1 MQKVQAMSKN
11 KASFLLSLLVGSIGL
26 LGSVLPASVNAAT
39 VTVVNL
45 DSQGEGFNDTTP
57 ASPVGGNSGTTIGQQ
72 RTIAFQHA
80 ANIWGSHLQSAVPI
94 RVGGQFDP
102 LPCTASGGTL
112 GSAGPKS
119 ANRDFVGAP
128 VAGTWYPIA
137 LANAIAGIDFL
148 PNDNHISA
156 TFSSTIGSTGCLESS
171 GWYYG
176 LDASPPPGKIDFV
189 SVLLHELGHGLG
201 FLTYVD
207 RQTGAKALGFDD
219 AYMRHLERHGS
230 TPPGFP
236 SMTDAQRLAASI
248 DTGNLHW
255 TGANVRA
262 ASGTLF
268 VGTVGD
274 HVRMYAPNPVVPGSS
289 VSHWDTVLSP
299 NQMMEPSYTVPIHTP
314 SLELQLFKDIG
325 WGVNTPAPGTYALNV
340 AVAGSGTVTSNPSG
354 INCGGDCSENYANGT
369 NVTLTATSNSG
380 YVFGNWSGACA
391 GSSSSCVVNMN
402 AAKSVT
408 ATFTSTPQ
416 ANLSIA
422 KIGTGAGTVYRTNGA
437 INCGT
442 TCSESVAPGAIATIN
457 ASPAS
462 GSTFAG
468 WSGGA
473 CAGTGSCSFSVNA
486 DTTVNAQFNLAN
498 GGQTSMPLLQSNLS
512 GPKDS
517 AQYFS
522 VPVPANAKNLIIQ
535 INGGTGDADLYVK
548 FSQQPTQTVY
558 DCRPFLSG
566 NYEFCAFPNPSGGV
580 YQIMITGFQAY
591 SGLTLSA
598 SYQTQQLDITP
609 IINLLL
615 D

>member
-1 MQKVQAMSKN
+1 MSKN
-11 KASFLLSLLVGSIGL
+11 EANFLLSLLFGCVGL
-26 LGSVLPASVNAAT
+26 LGSLLPSSVNAAT

-102 LPCTASGGTL
+102 LSCTASSGTL
-112 GSAGPKS
+112 GSAGPTS

-137 LANAIAGIDFL
+137 LANALAGVDFL
-148 PNDNHISA
+148 PNGNHISA
-156 TFSSTIGSTGCLESS
+156 RFSSNIGTQGCMESS

-176 LDASPPPGKIDFV
+176 LDASPPAGKIDFV

-201 FLTYVD
+201 FLTFVD
-207 RQTGAKALGFDD
+207 RATGAKFSGYDD
-219 AYMRHLERHGS
+219 TYMRHLERHGS
-230 TPPGFP
+230 VPSGFP
-236 SMTDAQRLAASI
+236 NMTDAQRLAASI

-255 TGANVRA
+255 TGVNVRA
-262 ASGTLF
+262 VSGALSA
-268 VGTVGD
+268 GAVGD
-274 HVRMYAPNPVVPGSS
+274 HVRMYAPNPVMPGSS

-299 NQMMEPSYTVPIHTP
+299 NQMMEPSYTAPIHTP
-314 SLELQLFKDIG
+314 FLELQLFRDIG

-354 INCGGDCSENYANGT
+354 INCGGDCAENYANGT
-369 NVTLTATSNSG
+369 NVTLTATPYSG

-391 GSSSSCVVNMN
+391 GSSLSCVVNMN

-416 ANLSIA
+416 ATLSIA
-422 KIGTGAGTVYRTNGA
+422 KVGTGAGTVYRTNGA

-442 TCSESVAPGAIATIN
+442 TCSESVTQGAIATIN
-457 ASPAS
+457 ALPAS

-468 WSGGA
+468 WSGGV
-473 CAGTGSCSFSVNA
+473 CTGTGSCSFSVNA
-486 DTTVNAQFNLAN
+486 DTTVNAQFNLIA
-498 GGQTSMPLLQSNLS
+498 GGQTSTPLLQSNLS
-512 GPKDS
+512 GPGGFT
-517 AQYFS
+517 QYFS
-522 VPVPANAKNLIIQ
+522 VAVPLGAKNLVIQ
-535 INGGTGDADLYVK
+535 TSGGDGDADLYVK
-548 FSQQPTQTVY
+548 IGQQPTLSSY
-558 DCRPFLSG
+558 DCRPYLSG
-566 NYEFCAFPNPSGGV
+566 NDEKCSFSTPSAGI
-580 YQIMITGFQAY
+580 YHIMINGYQAFN
-591 SGLTLSA
+591 GLTLSA
-598 SYQTQQLDITP
+598 SYQKSVIDITP
-609 IINLLL
+609 ILNLLL

>member
-26 LGSVLPASVNAAT
+26 LGSLLPASVNAAT

-80 ANIWGSHLQSAVPI
+80 ANIWGSHLQSTVPI

-102 LPCTASGGTL
+102 LSCTASSGTL
-112 GSAGPKS
+112 GSAGPTS

-137 LANAIAGIDFL
+137 LANALAGVDFL
-148 PNDNHISA
+148 PNSNHINA
-156 TFSSTIGSTGCLESS
+156 KFSSNIGTQGCMESS

-201 FLTYVD
+201 FLTFVD
-207 RQTGAKALGFDD
+207 RATGAKFSGYDD
-219 AYMRHLERHGS
+219 TYMRHLERHGS

-299 NQMMEPSYTVPIHTP
+299 NQMMEPSYTVPIHAP

-354 INCGGDCSENYANGT
+354 INCGGDCAENYANGT
-369 NVTLTATSNSG
+369 NVTLTATSSSG

-416 ANLSIA
+416 ATLSIA
-422 KIGTGAGTVYRTNGA
+422 KVGTGAGTVYRTNGA

-442 TCSESVAPGAIATIN
+442 ACSESVAPGAIATIN

-486 DTTVNAQFNLAN
+486 DTTVNAQFNLIA
-498 GGQTSMPLLQSNLS
+498 GGKTLTPLLLSNLS
-512 GPKDS
+512 GVS
-517 AQYFS
+517 GSSQYYS
-522 VPVPANAKNLIIQ
+522 VAVPAGARNLVIQ
-535 INGGTGDADLYVK
+535 MSGGNGEADLYVRYG
-548 FSQQPTQTVY
+548 QQPNSTNY
-558 DCRPFLSG
+558 DCRPYLSG
-566 NYEFCAFPNPSGGV
+566 NIESCNFQTPNAGIYYIS
-580 YQIMITGFQAY
+580 IIGFQSF

-598 SYQTQQLDITP
+598 SYQTTSFDLTP
-609 IINLLL
+609 VINLLL